1 MYYIENPWFVDDHGK
16 LVCHKKNG
24 LENRFIIYEMRRMA
38 RQVIKGA
45 RGNYWTFDNSRVIVD
60 ESKFEWDSP
69 GLRGTLQ
76 KNVKT
81 CQQDPAEAKS
91 MCLRTH

>member
-1 MYYIENPWFVDDHGK
+1 MFVSLYYIENPCFIDDH
-16 LVCHKKNG
+16 G

-45 RGNYWTFDNSRVIVD
+45 RGNYWTSRVIMD

-76 KNVKT
+76 KNVKK
-81 CQQDPAEAKS
+81 CQQDPAEAKVCVFELTES
-91 MCLRTH
+91 A